1 MKPETK
7 KLPSVVPLSCGPG
20 PDAAPS
26 GWQWRKLSELARLE
40 SGHTPSRRHPEWW
53 GGDIPWIALP
63 DIRALDGKV
72 AFDTAEHVNANG
84 IANSSARVLRA
95 GTVVL
100 SRTAS
105 VGFVTIMG
113 RPMATSQDFVNWVC
127 GPDLDAD
134 FLALL
139 LTTSREFIRS
149 LGSGAVHKTVYVPT
163 VKSFYVC
170 VPPIAEQKRIV
181 AQVTQQMAEVERAHA
196 AAETQLN
203 AAQAL
208 SVAYIRSAFEQSK
221 TRHWPIRR
229 LADVCTL
236 LPSKSIARDGETVV
250 QAITTACLSESG
262 FRPEGIKPARMR
274 AASAAESV
282 VRSGEV
288 LVARS
293 NTSELVGRASL
304 FEGNPQGVV
313 ASDLTIRVGLGTRMH
328 PPFLAA
334 FLSFLYVTGHWR
346 EKAGGASGSMKKIT
360 RSQLAD
366 QAIPVPQID
375 DQKRASEALSG
386 VLRFV
391 RRVQETVEAQLQAI
405 GATNQVLL
413 RRVFGGP

>member
-1 MKPETK
+1 MTVRLGDVLRLRKEVVHPHDKPTGQATFVGLEHLEVGTGRRTGSLQLDLSHLMGRK
-7 KLPSVVPLSCGPG
+7 PRFHEGDIVYGYLRPYLNKVWVAEFDGLCSVDQYVYEVDRSVAEPDFVAWFMRSPTYLAKAPVAAGPG
-20 PDAAPS
+20 QLP
-26 GWQWRKLSELARLE
+26 RIRLE
-40 SGHTPSRRHPEWW
+40 E
-53 GGDIPWIALP
+53 
-63 DIRALDGKV
+63 V
-72 AFDTAEHVNANG
+72 AAVEVD
-84 IANSSARVLRA
+84 L
-95 GTVVL
+95 
-100 SRTAS
+100 
-105 VGFVTIMG
+105 
-113 RPMATSQDFVNWVC
+113 
-127 GPDLDAD
+127 PDLDRQRSIVSS
-134 FLALL
+134 L
-139 LTTSREFIRS
+139 RE
-149 LGSGAVHKTVYVPT
+149 
-163 VKSFYVC
+163 
-170 VPPIAEQKRIV
+170 
-181 AQVTQQMAEVERAHA
+181 QMAVMERARA

-208 SVAYIRSAFEQSK
+208 SVAYIRSAFEESK

-236 LPSKSIARDGETVV
+236 LPSKSIARDGEMVV
-250 QAITTACLSESG
+250 QAITTACLTESG
-262 FRPEGIKPARMR
+262 FRPEGVKPARMR

-313 ASDLTIRVGLGTRMH
+313 ASDLTIRVGPGTRMH

-375 DQKRASEALSG
+375 DQERASEALSG
-386 VLRFV
+386 VLLFV
-391 RRVQETVEAQLQAI
+391 RRVQQTVEAQLQAI